1 MSSHWRRSMGTRTP
15 SPPGKKMAKVT
26 PTPRPSSAMSW
37 SGRPSSPLRKSPTP
51 RDHVGYKTTKYRPG
65 PKSVII
71 HPEAYTTDRM
81 MTLKS
86 AYTPMVHRP
95 SNHTIFKERK
105 DLICNW
111 FDVWTDAQR
120 KKFLATILL
129 KCTRSQLLFI
139 RDWFVQEVP
148 VERMDFTTVLP
159 RFLSMY
165 IFSFLDPRSMCRA
178 AGVSWHWKFLTE
190 QDPLWIPKCVK
201 YGWFLPYT
209 PSEREYGC
217 WKYHYIACTKTLD
230 TVVKNKPSDHYNS
243 FGFGVSED
251 AREKEIQKDNEKAKR
266 RKTRK
271 YLPSGGNFKEKV
283 TIRPPWAPTDPKPRE
298 YEEAYKAFLAEY
310 NPNDPD
316 RATKA
321 TLFADKYG
329 IPRHSRSKT
338 APSKFEYGLQSSW
351 RKQRHRA
358 VTSGEEL
365 DLRRESQAMTLTE
378 SVEMENYNNTGG
390 SIEQDWEP
398 PTGKEMHKS
407 LFRKDLS
414 GGGPYPA
421 VYKGGTDLVPLGRNY
436 PSHANPRVIFISS
449 RIPAAEVLVDA
460 VLFGCIPIV
469 YEFEGTTL
477 VSLYERLDEAL
488 QGRHAKSIGLFV
500 DGEPGEA
507 NLVKGHTLK
516 LQSLVRPDIREFF
529 ERLCN
534 NTMPPNLGGH
544 VDLFLPLGATDA
556 GMEVIL
562 QLGIL
567 TGMQFSSPTGIVGQY
582 GHVQSEWLATPENV
596 PPPMLY
602 FNMDKLLAWAS
613 MADLVQEALRVT
625 YKLLRTYFSNAHRDL
640 CCQLTGQLVFDVLDL
655 GDLKRFQDVIY
666 TIREG
671 LVAMQVDEIT
681 KPLEFLGRY
690 LLDRASG
697 KKTVHPTAGR
707 ALEGGGDAADTV
719 GMETLSLTNRPEK
732 VENDT
737 MLQSAFKPVSTVALQ
752 DHPDKRTQVAHEL
765 LSSEVRYCK
774 LLQAMRDV
782 FVIPLRNALSSNKA
796 IISAPNIQDI
806 FGNALQ
812 LLELSKELV
821 EDVKG
826 RISEW
831 GPHQCLG
838 DVFFKFTIKLKA
850 YSNYFN
856 NYDQSLRCIEKC
868 IEQTPGFRTYVRRYS
883 KTPQMKMLSLQE
895 ILLAPTRRITEYI
908 TLLWELHHKTTPDHP
923 DREDIT
929 SAIANFRKLEEYIKE
944 LKVKSERDRRLIA
957 LQKRILRCPML
968 LEANRFL
975 IREEVFAHLRP
986 AKDEVQPELR
996 IYHHIQ
1002 NLGFFL
1008 FNDALVVTVFTTKHF
1023 PFERCVQE
1031 NHNFFASISLNRIQ
1045 VSDIPDSKFVKNA
1058 FKMVTPKRKWI
1069 CAAETYELKFSWITA
1084 LEDAIQA
1091 AIELE

>member
-1 MSSHWRRSMGTRTP
+1 MSSHWRRSMGARTP
-15 SPPGKKMAKVT
+15 SPPGKKTAKVT
-26 PTPRPSSAMSW
+26 PTRRPSSAMSW
-37 SGRPSSPLRKSPTP
+37 GGRPSSPMRKSPTP
-51 RDHVGYKTTKYRPG
+51 RDHVGYK
-65 PKSVII
+65 PKSVILQ
-71 HPEAYTTDRM
+71 PDAYTTDRM

-86 AYTPMVHRP
+86 AYTPIVHRP
-95 SNHTIFKERK
+95 SNHT
-105 DLICNW
+105 

-129 KCTRSQLLFI
+129 KCTRGQLMFI

-148 VERMDFTTVLP
+148 VERIDFTTVLP
-159 RFLSMY
+159 KFLSIY

-190 QDPLWIPKCVK
+190 QDSLWIPKCVK

-230 TVVKNKPSDHYNS
+230 TVVKNKPSDNYNS

-251 AREKEIQKDNEKAKR
+251 AREREIQKDNEKAKR

-271 YLPSGGNFKEKV
+271 YQPSGGNFKEKV
-283 TIRPPWAPTDPKPRE
+283 SIRPPWAPTDPKPRE

-321 TLFADKYG
+321 TLYTDKFG

-365 DLRRESQAMTLTE
+365 DLRRESQAVTLTE
-378 SVEMENYNNTGG
+378 SVQMENYNDTGG

-398 PTGKEMHKS
+398 PRAREMHKS

-436 PSHANPRVIFISS
+436 PSHDNPRVIFISS
-449 RIPAAEVLVDA
+449 SIPAAEVLVDA

-477 VSLYERLDEAL
+477 VSLYERLEEAL
-488 QGRHAKSIGLFV
+488 QGRHAKSIGLFI

-534 NTMPPNLGGH
+534 NTMAPNLGGH
-544 VDLFLPLGATDA
+544 VDLFLPLASTDA

-562 QLGIL
+562 QMGIL

-582 GHVQSEWLATPENV
+582 GHVQSEWLATPEHA
-596 PPPMLY
+596 PPPTLY

-625 YKLLRTYFSNAHRDL
+625 HKLLRTYFSNAHRDL
-640 CCQLTGQLVFDVLDL
+640 CSQLTGQLVFDVLDL

-666 TIREG
+666 TIRDG

-690 LLDRASG
+690 LLDCA
-697 KKTVHPTAGR
+697 
-707 ALEGGGDAADTV
+707 
-719 GMETLSLTNRPEK
+719 
-732 VENDT
+732 
-737 MLQSAFKPVSTVALQ
+737 STVALQ

-774 LLQAMRDV
+774 ILQAMRDV

-826 RISEW
+826 RILEW

-856 NYDQSLRCIEKC
+856 NYEQSLRCIEKC

-883 KTPQMKMLSLQE
+883 QTPQMKMLSLQE
-895 ILLAPTRRITEYI
+895 VLLAPTRRITEYI

-929 SAIANFRKLEEYIKE
+929 SAIANFRKLEEYVKE

-975 IREEVFAHLRP
+975 IREEVFAHLLP

-1045 VSDIPDSKFVKNA
+1045 VSDIADSKFVKNA
-1058 FKMVTPKRKWI
+1058 FKMVTPKRKFI

-1084 LEDAIQA
+1084 LQDAIQA